1 MSESPVACPF
11 VAWFESNQE
20 ELSEYPAEFVLVH
33 IDLGVVA
40 HGRSWE
46 EFLASE
52 ADIPESERRRCMRAH
67 TSLSVTTGRG
77 LHDRNIRADAKERA
91 KTHLARSKMS
101 KGGLTDRSVMEEF
114 VHAVESEREAAEI
127 SRHFNEHQRLDP
139 DNTAMLLESADR
151 LIAIVSAGAELD
163 PITKRT
169 DLPPDVSAAVSRA
182 FETLKAV
189 LSDRK
194 DRAR

>member
-11 VAWFESNQE
+11 VAWFEANQD
-20 ELSEYPAEFVLVH
+20 ELAEYPAEFVLVH

-77 LHDRNIRADAKERA
+77 LHDKNIRADAKERA
-91 KTHLARSKMS
+91 KTHLARSKTT
-101 KGGLTDRSVMEEF
+101 KGALTDASVRDEF
-114 VHAVESEREAAEI
+114 VHAVTSEREAAEI
-127 SRHFNEHQRLDP
+127 SRHFNEHYRLDH
-139 DNTAMLLESADR
+139 DKTAMLIESADR
-151 LIAIVSAGAELD
+151 LIAVVTAKQELE
-163 PITKRT
+163 PLLKRS
-169 DLPPDVSAAVSRA
+169 DLPQDVSEVVMRALEALRAVMC
-182 FETLKAV
+182 E
-189 LSDRK
+189 RK
-194 DRAR
+194 GRAR